1 MSIASNRSGL
11 GLFLPALFNP
21 TVAAALGLGVLGVGL
36 YRLLADEEDEAKGDE
51 LTVSRGK
58 SDRRSEE
65 GRELLAASVPETN
78 AACEEEERAG
88 CEDAT
93 VASHAEDELDQ
104 SKELIR
110 QAMSELGKRSAAAR
124 ARKRVEVGS

>member
-21 TVAAALGLGVLGVGL
+21 TVAAAVGLGVIGVGL
-36 YRLLADEEDEAKGDE
+36 YRLLADDEDEVAGDRP
-51 LTVSRGK
+51 TAS
-58 SDRRSEE
+58 SEE
-65 GRELLAASVPETN
+65 TDGCSEERREILAASVVETHV
-78 AACEEEERAG
+78 AREEAEQVGR
-88 CEDAT
+88 EDASE
-93 VASHAEDELDQ
+93 VSYSKDALDQ

-124 ARKRVEVGS
+124 ARKRVEVQA